1 MNEEAMARV
10 GPQRHRGKKKASL
23 LTTKIIKTNLQNYFH
38 PGKIIITFPCTDDV
52 NYSYCIEGWFEY
64 IKIRNLLIKIN

>member
-1 MNEEAMARV
+1 MARV

-52 NYSYCIEGWFEY
+52 NYSYCIEG
-64 IKIRNLLIKIN
+64 